1 MKIST
6 KDGGLVEL
14 SSGMSEQFMITVS
27 QITLDEEDASA
38 SVQMTNSQGYE
49 LAMKIL
55 NHLEISKR

>member
-1 MKIST
+1 MKINT
-6 KDGGLVEL
+6 KDGGSVEL
-14 SSGMSEQFMITVS
+14 SSGVSEQFMITVS
-27 QITLDEEDASA
+27 QITLEEEDASA